1 MHVVM
6 TGVVTVTTTC
16 ADGVTIG
23 RGGDDRGWKREGAN
37 RGGEDEKDRVEG
49 ASGV

>member
-6 TGVVTVTTTC
+6 TGVGTMATTG
-16 ADGVTIG
+16 ADGVMIG
-23 RGGDDRGWKREGAN
+23 RGGDDSGGGN